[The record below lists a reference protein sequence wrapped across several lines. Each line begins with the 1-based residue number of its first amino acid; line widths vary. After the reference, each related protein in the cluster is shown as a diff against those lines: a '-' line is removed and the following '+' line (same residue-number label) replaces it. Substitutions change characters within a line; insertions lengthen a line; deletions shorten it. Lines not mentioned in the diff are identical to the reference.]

1 MKIQKLESQLKQSNK
16 ILHQYEEEKTM
27 ELRNKQ
33 QLKKT
38 RQKKQNNNQFLRT
51 AEGNQRSF
59 DRTTNQRQ
67 NLGINQRNNEA
78 TNERLE
84 RIELVETVLN
94 NGNLNDIVQ
103 LLETVDPSFILV
115 SFFFFHSSSILI

>member
-1 MKIQKLESQLKQSNK
+1 MGKKSAPKVQSSQEE
-16 ILHQYEEEKTM
+16 EEEKTM

-51 AEGNQRSF
+51 AEGNHRSF

-67 NLGINQRNNEA
+67 NLGINQKNNEA